1 MLPLPLDPMPEE
13 PEVDGRPPDDEPVPG
28 IMRPEPP
35 PTEEP
40 VSDPVVPA
48 EGLVLEPEPPIV
60 LPAPDPEPVLPD
72 PIVLEPELDPEPIV
86 PALLL
91 VPLPLV
97 DGEVE
102 GDTAV
107 EPVRLFWSP
116 LEPVLSPPA

>member
-28 IMRPEPP
+28 IMRPEPL
-35 PTEEP
+35 PTEES
-40 VSDPVVPA
+40 VSDPVVPV

-60 LPAPDPEPVLPD
+60 LEPD
-72 PIVLEPELDPEPIV
+72 LDPEPIV
-86 PALLL
+86 PE
-91 VPLPLV
+91 LPLV

-107 EPVRLFWSP
+107 EPVRLFWS
-116 LEPVLSPPA
+116 LLDPVLPPPA